1 MSQDGRNEVHDFRL
15 AVERAINSTLV
26 VGTATVGQNL
36 QFGSGGTFEW
46 VTPAGT
52 SGGLELFTVRKL
64 ASLRV

>member
-1 MSQDGRNEVHDFRL
+1 MNPRDDVHEFRTS
-15 AVERAINSTLV
+15 VDRQINSTLV
-26 VGTATVGQNL
+26 VGTASAGQNL
-36 QFGSGGTFEW
+36 AFGSGGTFEW